1 MRGTTPVCANM
12 TNERVTAVRQ
22 TLLAA
27 YRETGLWGVTQP
39 DWPLPET
46 LKRGE
51 DAHLAWLT
59 LVYTVSGGRD
69 PAQLWPA
76 ARTAYVARPDLF
88 DPQVLAYAR
97 PDTLIEPLRAYRLA
111 QKVKS
116 EATVWQRIGQ
126 ALVMRA
132 AGSVSQ
138 LLAGYDFSAPALWQ
152 MLQSNKVT
160 FPVLSGPQ
168 TGPRWLYGLAATGGQ
183 PLTGAARLPVPPSPP
198 GKKAL
203 AALQISGKQVSAEIF
218 APLDLLG
225 RRGCAQRKPGQ
236 TSCPAA
242 GACPVAGFCRY
253 GRSSS

>member
-1 MRGTTPVCANM
+1 MRGTTTTHTNM

-39 DWPLPET
+39 DWPLPEM

-51 DAHLAWLT
+51 DTHLAWLT

-76 ARTAYVARPDLF
+76 ARAAYAARPDLF
-88 DPQVLAYAR
+88 DPQTLAYTR
-97 PDTLIEPLRAYRLA
+97 PNTLIEPLRAYRLT
-111 QKVKS
+111 QKAKS
-116 EATVWQRIGQ
+116 EATIWQRIGQ

-138 LLAGYDFSAPALWQ
+138 LLAEYDFSAPALWQ
-152 MLQSNKVT
+152 MLQSNKTT

-168 TGPRWLYGLAATGGQ
+168 TGPRWLHGLASAGGQ
-183 PLTGAARLPVPPSPP
+183 PLAGADRLPVPLSPA
-198 GKKAL
+198 GEKAM
-203 AALQISGKQVSAEIF
+203 AALEISGTQVSAEIF

-225 RRGCAQRKPGQ
+225 RRGCAQRKPRQ

-242 GACPVAGFCRY
+242 GECPVAGFCGY
-253 GRSSS
+253 GRKSL